1 MLQCSVDT
9 SYNYIIA
16 VMFTL
21 VLGIIFLVLK
31 FNVWFTLFNNN
42 YFRVSIA
49 HYEIFLIVTCRSKVL
64 NGYLAAC
71 PRIRKSAMQ

>member
-1 MLQCSVDT
+1 MIFT
-9 SYNYIIA
+9 II
-16 VMFTL
+16 MY
-21 VLGIIFLVLK
+21 
-31 FNVWFTLFNNN
+31 NVWFTLFKNN

>member
-1 MLQCSVDT
+1 
-9 SYNYIIA
+9 
-16 VMFTL
+16 MFTS

-31 FNVWFTLFNNN
+31 FILHYNDIYYYNVTYGSLFFNNN
-42 YFRVSIA
+42 YFQVSIA

-71 PRIRKSAMQ
+71 PRIHKSAMQ